1 MRFFHGTPEQLARL
15 VGAMN
20 AIPVSQSFPAPPGWR
35 PAEYE
40 TTLERPFT
48 VKGPATY
55 RKGNT
60 SVLEFL
66 PTEQPGW
73 WINRTDFPEQL
84 PVQVHV
90 RNVWTSLRN
99 IVLRSGCPH
108 NYLRMSEHIICQ
120 RLGLGLDNVVINTET
135 GDPPLFEE
143 GSMPIVE
150 GILQA
155 RLREL
160 PDRPLTYWTVSE
172 PVSLIGPDGNSF
184 LTFLPDEQRTRK
196 LSLDVAIDFPTVIG
210 KQRLQFD
217 LTQDA
222 FVYGA
227 HARTNCSL
235 TQMRLLKYLGWIFAD
250 TRHFGYNRRNI
261 LVAGK
266 HRYSTTPKMLHEGRS
281 LEAVWHRAC
290 LDLIAALSLI
300 GSGRLCGQILSYR
313 AGHTLDCRLMTF
325 LHLQELLVRV

>member
-1 MRFFHGTPEQLARL
+1 
-15 VGAMN
+15 
-20 AIPVSQSFPAPPGWR
+20 
-35 PAEYE
+35 
-40 TTLERPFT
+40 
-48 VKGPATY
+48 
-55 RKGNT
+55 
-60 SVLEFL
+60 
-66 PTEQPGW
+66 
-73 WINRTDFPEQL
+73 
-84 PVQVHV
+84 
-90 RNVWTSLRN
+90 
-99 IVLRSGCPH
+99 
-108 NYLRMSEHIICQ
+108 
-120 RLGLGLDNVVINTET
+120 
-135 GDPPLFEE
+135 
-143 GSMPIVE
+143 MPIVE

-222 FVYGA
+222 FVYGT

-261 LVAGK
+261 LVTATAPPP
-266 HRYSTTPKMLHEGRS
+266 RCSTRDAPSRPSGTAPASTSSPPSPLSAPDASAVRSSPTAPDTPS
-281 LEAVWHRAC
+281 T
-290 LDLIAALSLI
+290 AAS
-300 GSGRLCGQILSYR
+300 
-313 AGHTLDCRLMTF
+313 
-325 LHLQELLVRV
+325 